1 MSQTQTTKTIKA
13 QLNDDFYNQTAQRL
27 GVSPAEAKALID
39 QSLPTLVEG
48 LARNTQKKEGAEN
61 LVKAL
66 AKHDGS
72 LLETNEDFFEA
83 KNLDEGDKILK
94 HILGDTRDDIAAAL
108 AVETKTEPSQAKK
121 TLAALSP
128 MVMGA
133 LGKAVKS
140 EKLNADQVTK
150 ILKLAVQKRDF
161 GAVAQSI
168 AVLIWDKN
176 NNGQFKDDLFEVG
189 RRFLSRIL
197 NRSSKK

>member
-1 MSQTQTTKTIKA
+1 
-13 QLNDDFYNQTAQRL
+13 
-27 GVSPAEAKALID
+27 
-39 QSLPTLVEG
+39 
-48 LARNTQKKEGAEN
+48 
-61 LVKAL
+61 
-66 AKHDGS
+66 
-72 LLETNEDFFEA
+72 
-83 KNLDEGDKILK
+83 
-94 HILGDTRDDIAAAL
+94 
-108 AVETKTEPSQAKK
+108 
-121 TLAALSP
+121 